1 MNSQE
6 VVTNNQREQ
15 IFKNADPEVVE
26 AFVEEKSTKAVE
38 LLSAVEPDEV
48 MKLQKNGVYFGRK
61 EVNLVNGKSSVPRL

>member
-1 MNSQE
+1 MDFTQDYS

-48 MKLQKNGVYFGRK
+48 MKLQKN
-61 EVNLVNGKSSVPRL
+61 